1 MTAVPRCHVELFQTL
16 RTERALAAENGVEF
30 FERWEA
36 GGKEEAVAMKPLT
49 QVPMLLLC
57 GPKKTLTPVNRRGK
71 RRMRRGWG
79 GDSREKRRR

>member
-1 MTAVPRCHVELFQTL
+1 MVVSPRSHVELFQNL
-16 RTERALAAENGVEF
+16 RTEKAIAAESGVEF
-30 FERWEA
+30 FERWES

-71 RRMRRGWG
+71 RRMRRRG
-79 GDSREKRRR
+79 GEG